1 MPAPTGRKLVFLVG
15 DGADAAVVKSL
26 KAEAEAAGA
35 TVMVV
40 CQKVGGAKLSDGS
53 VQEADGQ
60 LAGTQ
65 SLVFDAVVITTG
77 KEGFDKLIDDPAAL
91 EFAGMAWSHL
101 KALGLC
107 PGGRKIL
114 AKANGG
120 EDAFTLDH
128 ADAKGV
134 VAKLADR
141 AWDREPAL
149 RPKP

>member
-1 MPAPTGRKLVFLVG
+1 MT
-15 DGADAAVVKSL
+15 
-26 KAEAEAAGA
+26 
-35 TVMVV
+35 
-40 CQKVGGAKLSDGS
+40 
-53 VQEADGQ
+53 
-60 LAGTQ
+60 
-65 SLVFDAVVITTG
+65 FDAPAFSRIPHAPRS
-77 KEGFDKLIDDPAAL
+77 DDPAAL

>member
-1 MPAPTGRKLVFLVG
+1 MATERSARQGMIAQETLAALRGIVG
-15 DGADAAVVKSL
+15 DKG
-26 KAEAEAAGA
+26 
-35 TVMVV
+35 
-40 CQKVGGAKLSDGS
+40 
-53 VQEADGQ
+53 
-60 LAGTQ
+60 
-65 SLVFDAVVITTG
+65 LV
-77 KEGFDKLIDDPAAL
+77 DDPAAL